1 MSNAK
6 GDEVDDVRVVG
17 IEIKFVWQNNF
28 QILLSRNHHQRN
40 YKQIHYVDI
49 LLTTQQ

>member
-6 GDEVDDVRVVG
+6 GDEVDDVVVV
-17 IEIKFVWQNNF
+17 EIKFVWQNNF

-49 LLTTQQ
+49 LLTTQ